1 MVTLSEYLGTPVM
14 INFWATWCQP
24 CKAEMP
30 IIQQFIEGY
39 PGEFTVLAV
48 DVGEKVEVVREF
60 VRENDFDFLFLPD
73 LSNSTAYTYG
83 ISGYPTSVFI
93 DKDGLLNAMH
103 IGELN
108 KDLLTAYLREIG
120 VGE

>member
-1 MVTLSEYLGTPVM
+1 M

-30 IIQQFIEGY
+30 IIQQFIEDY
-39 PGEFTVLAV
+39 PGALTVLAV
-48 DVGEKVEVVREF
+48 NAGEKEDVVQEF
-60 VRENDFDFLFLPD
+60 IRENDYDFIFLPD
-73 LSNSTAYTYG
+73 PSNSTAYIYG
-83 ISGYPTSVFI
+83 VSGYPTSVFI
-93 DKDGLLNAMH
+93 DKDGILNAMH

-108 KDLLTAYLREIG
+108 KDLLSAYLREIG